1 MEYKLISFGI
11 VFIFIGFIL
20 LLIGSLLTGTKED
33 VKFSFVGF
41 IGPFPFG
48 FSNSKE
54 MLYFSIAIG
63 LIIFL
68 LILIFFIKKY

>member
-1 MEYKLISFGI
+1 MEYNLINFGI
-11 VFIFIGFIL
+11 IFIFIGFF
-20 LLIGSLLTGTKED
+20 LLILGTLLMIPKEN

-54 MLYFSIAIG
+54 MLYFSIIIG
-63 LIIFL
+63 VIIL
-68 LILIFFIKKY
+68 LLFIILLLKR